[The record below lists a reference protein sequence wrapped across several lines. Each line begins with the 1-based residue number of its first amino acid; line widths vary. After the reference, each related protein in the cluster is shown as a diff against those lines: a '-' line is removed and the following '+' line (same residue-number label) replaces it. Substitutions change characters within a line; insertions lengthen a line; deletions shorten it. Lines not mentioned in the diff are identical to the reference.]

1 MKDKK
6 FTKWVAVWGSATSIS
21 DREISTYAKDLTL
34 RYPVQIF
41 FSGSKLRFHFSNLT
55 GTENVKLANVFVAK
69 KTDDEKYDGV
79 PVLFCNSESAVIPP
93 GKEIL
98 SDDVEMLIDAG
109 DVIEVS
115 MYFADYTQMN
125 AGTLVTGPLSK

>member
-79 PVLFCNSESAVIPP
+79 PVLF
-93 GKEIL
+93 
-98 SDDVEMLIDAG
+98 
-109 DVIEVS
+109 
-115 MYFADYTQMN
+115 
-125 AGTLVTGPLSK
+125 